1 MSNDLAF
8 KSLGLCDY
16 QETLD
21 AMKSHLGSEQFHDE
35 IWFVEHP
42 PVFTLGT
49 AADKSHILNAK
60 NIPIIQTDRGGEVTY
75 HGPGQLVIYFMLDIK
90 RLELGPKSLVQS
102 IQNFTKNLLNEFSIE
117 SNFIAGAPG
126 VYVEDKKIASIG
138 LRISKG
144 KSYHGISINVDM
156 DLDACKIN
164 FVTFNSIAFCHA
176 VGALL
181 CVPYTVGWPGV
192 SRDTALI
199 LLRHGALAEV
209 GWEISDTLER
219 AYNGLF
225 VEGGTASSPLP
236 LCLML
241 FFHHFTACGLV
252 IPFNLWYA

>member
-21 AMKSHLGSEQFHDE
+21 AMRSHLGSEEFHDE

-117 SNFIAGAPG
+117 SNFIDGAPG

-156 DLDACKIN
+156 DLEPFSNINPCGYEGLEVAQIKDFKEKITIKE
-164 FVTFNSIAFCHA
+164 VEQLAIKHL
-176 VGALL
+176 G
-181 CVPYTVGWPGV
+181 
-192 SRDTALI
+192 LI
-199 LLRHGALAEV
+199 
-209 GWEISDTLER
+209 
-219 AYNGLF
+219 F
-225 VEGGTASSPLP
+225 
-236 LCLML
+236 
-241 FFHHFTACGLV
+241 
-252 IPFNLWYA
+252 

>member
-1 MSNDLAF
+1 VSNDLAF

-21 AMKSHLGSEQFHDE
+21 AMRSHLGSEQFHDE
-35 IWFVEHP
+35 IWFLEHP

-117 SNFIAGAPG
+117 SNFIDGAPG

-156 DLDACKIN
+156 DLEPFSNINPCGYEGLEVAQIKDFKEKITIKE
-164 FVTFNSIAFCHA
+164 VEQLAIKHL
-176 VGALL
+176 G
-181 CVPYTVGWPGV
+181 
-192 SRDTALI
+192 LI
-199 LLRHGALAEV
+199 
-209 GWEISDTLER
+209 
-219 AYNGLF
+219 F
-225 VEGGTASSPLP
+225 
-236 LCLML
+236 
-241 FFHHFTACGLV
+241 
-252 IPFNLWYA
+252 